1 MARQNPED
9 LRRLD
14 EQKLDHE
21 INEAYRAMFTLRFQ
35 HASRQLENYRELRTA
50 RRRIARLLTIKRE
63 TVVISVERKKKHRLY
78 HKVVT
83 VTERYKAHDQDDSCK
98 LGDVVRI
105 EEARPMSKDKRWRVI
120 EILTRGDV
128 ADVAPETIGRE
139 IEETQ
144 QLAPKSEVQA

>member
-1 MARQNPED
+1 MGTQRVIQGIVVSD
-9 LRRLD
+9 KM
-14 EQKLDHE
+14 QK
-21 INEAYRAMFTLRFQ
+21 
-35 HASRQLENYRELRTA
+35 
-50 RRRIARLLTIKRE
+50 

-105 EEARPMSKDKRWRVI
+105 QEARPMSKDKRWRVI

-128 ADVAPETIGRE
+128 ADVAPSTIGRDIE
-139 IEETQ
+139 IETQ
-144 QLAPKSEVQA
+144 VAPKSEVQG

>member
-1 MARQNPED
+1 MGTQRVIQGIVVSD
-9 LRRLD
+9 KM
-14 EQKLDHE
+14 QK
-21 INEAYRAMFTLRFQ
+21 
-35 HASRQLENYRELRTA
+35 
-50 RRRIARLLTIKRE
+50 

-83 VTERYKAHDQDDSCK
+83 VTERYKAHDQNDSCK